1 MTDNTHLNHL
11 MERAAKGDQTAF
23 RELSRALGQK
33 IFLMGVRL
41 LNGDR
46 AAAEDIVQ
54 TVLIKL
60 WQNAPK
66 WESRGSVSAYVSRMT
81 YSSCMD
87 LHRSKI
93 KTTELPE
100 ILPVEE
106 TATVMIFEK
115 EKRKI
120 LLKMLDQLPERQ
132 REAILLTYFHEEKR
146 SDVAKAL
153 HTTEKAVEHLVAR
166 GIKTLAEIAP
176 ASLKEKDNGHYEAV

>member
-1 MTDNTHLNHL
+1 MTDHIDLNNL

-23 RELSRALGQK
+23 RELSLALGRR

-46 AAAEDIVQ
+46 AAAEDVVQ

-66 WESRGSVSAYVSRMT
+66 WEARGSVSAYVSRLT

-87 LHRSKI
+87 LHRKKVNTVEI
-93 KTTELPE
+93 PE
-100 ILPVEE
+100 TLHVEE
-106 TATVMIFEK
+106 TATVRIFEK

-120 LLKMLDQLPERQ
+120 LLKMLEQLPERQ
-132 REAILLTYFHEEKR
+132 KEAILLTYFHEEKR

-166 GIKTLAEIAP
+166 GIKTLAELAP
-176 ASLKEKDNGHYEAV
+176 ASLKEQDNGRY

>member
-1 MTDNTHLNHL
+1 MTDHADLNDL
-11 MERAAKGDQTAF
+11 MERTAKGDQIAF
-23 RELSRALGQK
+23 RDLSRALGQK

-46 AAAEDIVQ
+46 AAAEDVVQ

-66 WESRGSVSAYVSRMT
+66 WEARGSVSAYVSRMT

-87 LHRSKI
+87 LHRRKVP
-93 KTTELPE
+93 TVELPE
-100 ILPVEE
+100 TLHVEE
-106 TATVMIFEK
+106 SATVKIFEK

-120 LLKMLDQLPERQ
+120 LLKMLEQLPERQ
-132 REAILLTYFHEEKR
+132 KEAILLTYFHEEKR

-166 GIKTLAEIAP
+166 GIKTLGELIP
-176 ASLKEKDNGHYEAV
+176 PSLKENDNGRHEAI

>member
-1 MTDNTHLNHL
+1 MTNQIDLNHL
-11 MERAAKGDQTAF
+11 MERTAKGDQIAF
-23 RELSRALGQK
+23 RELSRALGQR

-46 AAAEDIVQ
+46 AAAEDVVQ

-66 WESRGSVSAYVSRMT
+66 WEVRGSVSAYVSRLT

-87 LHRSKI
+87 LHRK
-93 KTTELPE
+93 KVMTVE
-100 ILPVEE
+100 IPDSLHVEE
-106 TATVMIFEK
+106 TATVKIFEK

-120 LLKMLDQLPERQ
+120 LLKMLEQLPERQ
-132 REAILLTYFHEEKR
+132 KEAILLTYFHEEKR

-153 HTTEKAVEHLVAR
+153 KTTEKAVEHLVAR
-166 GIKTLAEIAP
+166 GIKTLGGLVP
-176 ASLKEKDNGHYEAV
+176 ASLKEKDDGRHEAI

>member
-1 MTDNTHLNHL
+1 MKDQIDLNGL
-11 MERAAKGDQTAF
+11 MEKVAKGDQIAF

-33 IFLMGVRL
+33 IFLMAVRL

-66 WESRGSVSAYVSRMT
+66 WEARGSISAYVSRMT

-87 LHRSKI
+87 LHRSKV

-100 ILPVEE
+100 TLAVEE
-106 TATVMIFEK
+106 TATVKIFEK

-132 REAILLTYFHEEKR
+132 KEAILLTYFHEEKR

-153 HTTEKAVEHLVAR
+153 QTTEKAVEHLVAR
-166 GIKTLAEIAP
+166 GIKTLSELAP
-176 ASLKEKDNGHYEAV
+176 ASLKEKDNGRHEAV